1 MHSGNGNINRKS
13 GRERGGAYSPL
24 RNSRGR
30 TAFAALASILGA
42 TGCAEIGADR
52 VTGTGG
58 GRRAATTAE
67 APRPATGWPRGS
79 TPARSSGEKGEFAG
93 EPPRVKPPRQDEA
106 DRPGELAK
114 ILGLNH
120 RAIASIF
127 GAPHSAE
134 RDGASIIWNYRIPD
148 CALQIVFYPDIERQ
162 TFHALQYALTD
173 GQGEEP
179 ADPRPCFER
188 VKSESGNDLKQAR
201 RN

>member
-1 MHSGNGNINRKS
+1 MHSGNENIIGKS
-13 GRERGGAYSPL
+13 GRERSGASSPL

-30 TAFAALASILGA
+30 TALAALASILSA
-42 TGCAEIGADR
+42 AGCAEIGADR

-58 GRRAATTAE
+58 GRRAASAAE
-67 APRPATGWPRGS
+67 APRPAAGWPRGS
-79 TPARSSGEKGEFAG
+79 TPARSSRERGEFAG
-93 EPPRVKPPRQDEA
+93 APPRVKPPRQDDA
-106 DRPGELAK
+106 GDPAELAK

-120 RAIASIF
+120 RAIANIF
-127 GAPHSAE
+127 GAPHSVE

-173 GQGEEP
+173 GEGEEP

-188 VKSESGNDLKQAR
+188 VKSENGNDLKQAK